1 MTTSRKHNT
10 PMPTIQETLD
20 SASKSAAEIAE
31 HARQALSPEDLMLFA
46 LYYDHIT
53 TIAMELASASKH
65 KVWKEILAGLNKM
78 EDNAHKFFGED
89 FIKEA
94 SK

>member
-1 MTTSRKHNT
+1 
-10 PMPTIQETLD
+10 
-20 SASKSAAEIAE
+20 
-31 HARQALSPEDLMLFA
+31 MLFA

-53 TIAMELASASKH
+53 TIAMELACASKH

-78 EDNAHKFFGED
+78 EDNAHKFFGEN